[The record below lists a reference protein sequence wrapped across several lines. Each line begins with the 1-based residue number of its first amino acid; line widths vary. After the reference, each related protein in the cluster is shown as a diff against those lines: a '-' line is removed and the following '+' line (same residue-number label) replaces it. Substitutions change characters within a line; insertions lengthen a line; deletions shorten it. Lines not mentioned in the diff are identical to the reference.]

1 MATLIHRVRSLRQIA
16 YINANHSF
24 HSGHTI
30 NNQRINDAKS
40 LHASVYLK
48 KGYIKHLDL
57 DENGRLHKEADSY
70 QEHSHYFTVNDHSNS
85 SKPVVATARQIH
97 RKEGLNHDS
106 FPTIKNMELYP
117 DMKQAILA
125 LDPSKC
131 VEISGL
137 AKIKGV
143 SSSAVL
149 MLYRS
154 MWHYSLRRKHH
165 LWLMACD
172 VNAFERLQ
180 YLFGDALVRIGDNSF
195 YMGSEVVP
203 AMLEVHRS
211 VDSLMAESKSL
222 NPFKRRMKRELVKFF
237 MAGLSLKFKQ
247 ISKKEIVVSREI
259 IKSLEA

>member
-1 MATLIHRVRSLRQIA
+1 MASFIKHFRSFRQIA
-16 YINANHSF
+16 YINARHSF
-24 HSGHTI
+24 RSSHTT
-30 NNQRINDAKS
+30 NNHRVGAARS

-48 KGYIKHLDL
+48 RGYINFIDL
-57 DENGRLHKEADSY
+57 DGNGRMHSKADPY
-70 QEHSHYFTVNDHSNS
+70 QDHSHYFTVNDHSDS
-85 SKPVVATARQIH
+85 SKPIVATARQIH
-97 RKEGLNHDS
+97 VKAGQKHDS
-106 FPTIKNMELYP
+106 FPTIKEMELYP
-117 DMKQAILA
+117 DMRQAILA

-137 AKIKGV
+137 AKSQGV

-172 VNAFERLQ
+172 VKAFERLK
-180 YLFGDALVRIGDNSF
+180 YLFGDALVRIGDNSV

-211 VDSLMAESKSL
+211 VDSLMAESKTI
-222 NPFKRRMKRELVKFF
+222 NPLRRRMKREIVKFF
-237 MAGLSLKFKQ
+237 MSGLAVKFQQVSGK
-247 ISKKEIVVSREI
+247 SIVPSREI
-259 IKSLEA
+259 IKSLEN